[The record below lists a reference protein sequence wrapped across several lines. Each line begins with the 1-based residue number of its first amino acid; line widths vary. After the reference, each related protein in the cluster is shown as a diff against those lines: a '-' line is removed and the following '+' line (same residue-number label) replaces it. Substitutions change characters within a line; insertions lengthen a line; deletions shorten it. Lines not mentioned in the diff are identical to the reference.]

1 MPQAHVPFHYLSQS
15 SEFLVQADQ
24 YRQIHPGVY
33 RTGMFS
39 QWVRDLGYP
48 EDSPSDDLSLAGDF
62 CIWLTSSES
71 DFLKGR
77 YLAATFDVDELL
89 ERKAEFE
96 KDPTLLRITWAG
108 TFL

>member
-1 MPQAHVPFHYLSQS
+1 
-15 SEFLVQADQ
+15 
-24 YRQIHPGVY
+24 
-33 RTGMFS
+33 MFD

-48 EDSPSDDLSLAGDF
+48 EDSPSDNLSLAGNF
-62 CIWLTSSES
+62 CIWLTSPES

-108 TFL
+108 TYL